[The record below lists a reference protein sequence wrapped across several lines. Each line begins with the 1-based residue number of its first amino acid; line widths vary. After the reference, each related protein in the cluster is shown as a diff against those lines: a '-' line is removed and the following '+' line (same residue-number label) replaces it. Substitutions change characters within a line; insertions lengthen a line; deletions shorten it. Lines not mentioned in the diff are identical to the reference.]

1 MLKTTIYIDGFNLYY
16 GCLKNT
22 PYKWLDLKTLF
33 QTLLR
38 SDNQITDIKYFT
50 ARIRARASDVSAP
63 QKQRI
68 YIRALEAYIPEIKVK
83 YGHFL
88 QSNVRMRNANP
99 PPNTVDVIKTEEKG
113 SDVSLAVHLLNDAW
127 LGKFDCGVVVS
138 NDSDM
143 AEAMRLVRQFHPDK
157 ILGLITPGERKTSQ
171 KLNEHAH
178 FVKTI
183 RNGALKSSQMP
194 DIIPNTNISK
204 PISW

>member
-16 GCLKNT
+16 GCLKNS
-22 PYKWLDLKTLF
+22 PYKWLDLRALF
-33 QTLLR
+33 QTLLH

-50 ARIRARASDVSAP
+50 ARVRTRPNDDSA
-63 QKQRI
+63 QKRQRI
-68 YIRALEAYIPEIKVK
+68 YIRALEAWIPEINVK

-88 QSNVRMRNANP
+88 QNKTRMANANP
-99 PPNTVDVIKTEEKG
+99 PPNTVEVIKTEEKG

-143 AEAMRLVRQFHPDK
+143 AEAMRLIRQFHPNK
-157 ILGLITPGERKTSQ
+157 ILGLITPGIGKTSYPLKQ
-171 KLNEHAH
+171 QAH
-178 FVKTI
+178 FVRKI
-183 RNGALKSSQMP
+183 QDRALKSSQMP